1 MTDAGAKENAP
12 LLVGNGAFVAD
23 RQRCDH
29 AGVRPALERGEDAR
43 ANGLAQSLH
52 IIARPARERIE
63 ASVALVVANVAGGTQ
78 LVLQEPRFD
87 VEAVRVHRPMR
98 ALELHGKRPA
108 FTRVKLRNLGAG
120 LVFAPRSIPA
130 EREPRRHDRAEGD
143 DSLDRERQTR
153 ASRSNL
159 RQLVDDADDID
170 VAAFPGGGQLV
181 GEPDLGAPCA
191 VVEAPKPDGDGGR
204 KDRQV
209 TRRAADRRIRV
220 TRRDRR
226 KQRQHQG
233 KRAPRCMRRGRQVGL
248 LLQRQHSERE
258 REQQPAHWIT
268 SHAAIDGAP
277 GGASPD
283 EKHAARGACAAPRAT
298 TRTGRVGVAKRG

>member
-1 MTDAGAKENAP
+1 MQPGAADQVTDAGAKENAP

-108 FTRVKLRNLGAG
+108 FTRVKLGNLGAG
-120 LVFAPRSIPA
+120 LVVAPRSRPCENEKVA
-130 EREPRRHDRAEGD
+130 YSEEGC
-143 DSLDRERQTR
+143 
-153 ASRSNL
+153 
-159 RQLVDDADDID
+159 
-170 VAAFPGGGQLV
+170 FFG
-181 GEPDLGAPCA
+181 
-191 VVEAPKPDGDGGR
+191 
-204 KDRQV
+204 
-209 TRRAADRRIRV
+209 
-220 TRRDRR
+220 
-226 KQRQHQG
+226 
-233 KRAPRCMRRGRQVGL
+233 
-248 LLQRQHSERE
+248 
-258 REQQPAHWIT
+258 
-268 SHAAIDGAP
+268 
-277 GGASPD
+277 
-283 EKHAARGACAAPRAT
+283 
-298 TRTGRVGVAKRG
+298 